1 MKNCINELATCGF
14 DRKVLRNP
22 ALHLDKPLAT
32 LKRQTVTNK
41 MIQREFADK
50 AKTIL
55 EPDDNVIGLAVAGSW
70 LTNEIDEFSDLDL
83 ILVTKQKISN
93 DKNLMLAYAKRLGNF
108 LSGFTGEHVGE
119 PRVLICLYDNPLLHV
134 DIKFVTL
141 EEFHLRIETPT
152 LLIDKNGQLEKAISN
167 SQAKYPYP
175 DYQWIEDR
183 FWTWIHY
190 ALLKI
195 GRGEYLEAYDFMGFL
210 RMVVLG
216 PLLHIKNDNLPRGVR
231 KVETELESEDL
242 AKLKLTIPTYDKQSL
257 LDSLRNAVSLYRQLR
272 TELFDNN
279 MNLQNDTEKKVMNYF
294 DEIESR
300 K

>member
-1 MKNCINELATCGF
+1 
-14 DRKVLRNP
+14 
-22 ALHLDKPLAT
+22 
-32 LKRQTVTNK
+32 
-41 MIQREFADK
+41 MIQKEFADK
-50 AKTIL
+50 AKKIL

-83 ILVTKQKISN
+83 ILVTRQKISA
-93 DKNLMLAYAKRLGNF
+93 DKMQMLDYAKKLGNF

-134 DIKFVTL
+134 DIKFLTR
-141 EEFHLRIETPT
+141 EEFHSRIETPV

-167 SQAKYPYP
+167 SPAKFPYP

-190 ALLKI
+190 ALLKT

-210 RMVVLG
+210 RMVVFG
-216 PLLHIKNDNLPRGVR
+216 PLLHIKNGNLPRGVR
-231 KVETELESEDL
+231 KVETDLKSEDL
-242 AKLKLTIPTYDKQSL
+242 GKLQLTIPTYNRKSL
-257 LDSLRNAVSLYRQLR
+257 FESLRNAVDLYRELR
-272 TELFDNN
+272 TELFDNKVS
-279 MNLQNDTEKKVMNYF
+279 LQNDTDKKVMDYF
-294 DEIESR
+294 DEIENR